1 MFETGALNLTEDI
14 SVTLMDKEN
23 NVNFVVVQSQN
34 TVPQLRYRQKLPIN
48 ETYKDM
54 EKVVDFKEKI
64 KPSMYHQVEQ
74 SLQLSE

>member
-14 SVTLMDKEN
+14 SITLMDKEN